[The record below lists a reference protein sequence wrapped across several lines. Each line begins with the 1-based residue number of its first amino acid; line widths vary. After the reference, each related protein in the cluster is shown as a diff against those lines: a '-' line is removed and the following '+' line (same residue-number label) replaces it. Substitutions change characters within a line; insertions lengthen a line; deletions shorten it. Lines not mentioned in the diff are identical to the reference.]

1 MQVGDI
7 IICKEDFDVF
17 DIHRFFYYKDAKYQL
32 GLPMKAADPRGNM
45 NNSWHIVRID
55 EHNRPSKNISDN
67 GWFSEE
73 ELYKFFDCITY
84 LRFKKLKKINEN
96 SNL

>member
-17 DIHRFFYYKDAKYQL
+17 DMHRFFYYKGAKYQL
-32 GLPMKAADPRGNM
+32 GLPMGDID
-45 NNSWHIVRID
+45 NSWHIIRID
-55 EHNRPSKNISDN
+55 NYNKPSKNISDN